1 MADLKTILDEAIA
14 AGKAAKAGEQNETA
28 ALRAFAAADAVAKKY
43 GYDSYDELRPSVQYY
58 RQYGEVPTGGA
69 AAFGRELAAGF
80 AFEGADEAEA
90 LVRSVFSDDS
100 YDDLVT
106 KIRADRDA
114 YFQRATAAAL
124 TANVA
129 GGFAMPVGALG
140 ASARLANI
148 AARAPMRTAVL
159 GGAAQGAATGLG
171 AGEGL
176 GDRLQGAAI
185 GTAIAAPVSAAGY
198 GAARGLQRAFRNPA
212 QRADMRVGDAMIDD
226 GVDAASM
233 RAAVLQNQAADTAA
247 GDVGQEMLVDYGND
261 ALRRLLRGARTVS
274 SGASG
279 RIDDALTVRQ
289 QGTSA
294 VTPSALSPDQQ
305 VIGQAG
311 RIQKSLE
318 SARPQSADAN
328 AAAVVDNLVELQ
340 GADPVV
346 GNLYK
351 AAYAANE
358 NVVDDVVI
366 RTVAQNRKYAS
377 AYRQARE
384 RAINEALARGEDATK
399 IMSRLPENPA
409 MLIDE
414 AGEVFGGLPLKV
426 LDDIKRLE
434 GRRLYRSKRQG
445 FDVASDK
452 KNLGA
457 FTDRLKNEA
466 TVGDDY
472 SDVLKITADEFAV
485 EAAEQVGRKAVK
497 GGGMRADELRA
508 ALNGMTQAE
517 KDALRLG
524 ALDEMVARL
533 DTLDRG
539 RNAVKAVTKSQKD
552 DAVIEILFEDDPEA
566 LTRFVRRLEREREM
580 SLTKGRVM
588 GGSNTL
594 DKLTDA
600 GEVAPSRLT
609 RLSDMAGT
617 GMRLAERALTQ
628 QRGRNTADAI
638 TDVLTEQNPAAQLS
652 ALDRIARLNETLMR
666 NRQMAAGTGLGLTG
680 GLRGLAG
687 GLLRE

>member
-28 ALRAFAAADAVAKKY
+28 ALRAFAAADTVAKKY

-58 RQYGEVPTGGA
+58 RQYGEVPTEGG
-69 AAFGRELAAGF
+69 AAFGRELLAGA
-80 AFEGADEAEA
+80 AFEAADEAEA

-124 TANVA
+124 AANVA
-129 GGFAMPVGALG
+129 GGFATPVGALG

-159 GGAAQGAATGLG
+159 GGAAQGAATGFG

-185 GTAIAAPVSAAGY
+185 GATIAAPVSAAGY

-351 AAYAANE
+351 AAYATNE

-366 RTVAQNRKYAS
+366 RTVAKNRKYAS

-384 RAINEALARGEDATK
+384 RAINEALARGEDTTEL
-399 IMSRLPENPA
+399 MSRLPENPA
-409 MLIDE
+409 MLI
-414 AGEVFGGLPLKV
+414 GEGGEIVSGLPLKV

-508 ALNGMTQAE
+508 ALKGMTQAE

-588 GGSNTL
+588 GGSNTAE
-594 DKLTDA
+594 KLTDA
-600 GEVAPSRLT
+600 EDVASVVASREPLQD
-609 RLSDMAGT
+609 RMLRAGLNVAT
-617 GMRLAERALTQ
+617 
-628 QRGRNTADAI
+628 RGRARDTADAV

-666 NRQMAAGTGLGLTG
+666 NRQMAASTGLGLTG

>member
-1 MADLKTILDEAIA
+1 MADLNVILKEMREQGRRAQD
-14 AGKAAKAGEQNETA
+14 AGGDGDKAAAQVAG
-28 ALRAFAAADAVAKKY
+28 KY
-43 GYDSYDELRPSVQYY
+43 GYDFDDLTSSLDYY
-58 RQYGEVPTGGA
+58 IVYGEAPTGNVG
-69 AAFGRELAAGF
+69 AFGRELAAGF

-114 YFQRATAAAL
+114 YFQRETAAAL

-129 GGFAMPVGALG
+129 GGFATPVGALG

-159 GGAAQGAATGLG
+159 GGAAQGAATGFG

-185 GTAIAAPVSAAGY
+185 GAAIAAPVSAAGY

-233 RAAVLQNQAADTAA
+233 RSAVLQNQAADTAA

-279 RIDDALTVRQ
+279 RIDDALAVRQ

-340 GADPVV
+340 GADPIV

-366 RTVAQNRKYAS
+366 RTVAKNRKYAS

-384 RAINEALARGEDATK
+384 RAINETLARGEDATK

-508 ALNGMTQAE
+508 SLKGMAQAE

-588 GGSNTL
+588 GGSNTAE
-594 DKLTDA
+594 KLTDA
-600 GEVAPSRLT
+600 GEIAPG
-609 RLSDMAGT
+609 LSNRFTDMAGA
-617 GMRLAERALTQ
+617 GVRMAQRALTQ
-628 QRGRNTADAI
+628 QRGRNTADAV
-638 TDVLTEQNPAAQLS
+638 TDVLTQQNPAAQLD

-666 NRQMAAGTGLGLTG
+666 NRQMATGAGLGLTG

>member
-1 MADLKTILDEAIA
+1 MADLSVILKEMREEGRRAQD
-14 AGKAAKAGEQNETA
+14 AGGDGDKAAAQ
-28 ALRAFAAADAVAKKY
+28 VASKY
-43 GYDSYDELRPSVQYY
+43 GYDFDDLTSSLDYY
-58 RQYGEVPTGGA
+58 IVYGEAPTGNVG
-69 AAFGRELAAGF
+69 AFGRELAAGF

-90 LVRSVFSDDS
+90 LVRSIFSDDS

-114 YFQRATAAAL
+114 YFQRETAAAL
-124 TANVA
+124 TANVV
-129 GGFAMPVGALG
+129 GGVATPVGALG

-185 GTAIAAPVSAAGY
+185 GAAIAAPVSAAGY

-588 GGSNTL
+588 GGSNTAE
-594 DKLTDA
+594 KLTDA
-600 GEVAPSRLT
+600 EDVASVVASREPLQD
-609 RLSDMAGT
+609 RMLRAGLNVAT
-617 GMRLAERALTQ
+617 
-628 QRGRNTADAI
+628 RGRARDTADAV
-638 TDVLTEQNPAAQLS
+638 TDVLTQQNPAAQLS

-666 NRQMAAGTGLGLTG
+666 NRQMAASTGLGLTG

>member
-28 ALRAFAAADAVAKKY
+28 ALRAFAAADTVAKKY
-43 GYDSYDELRPSVQYY
+43 GYDSYDELRPSAQYY
-58 RQYGEVPTGGA
+58 RQYGEVPTEGA
-69 AAFGRELAAGF
+69 AAFTRELFAGA

-100 YDDLVT
+100 YDDAVT

-129 GGFAMPVGALG
+129 GGFATPVGAIG
-140 ASARLANI
+140 ASARLANV

-159 GGAAQGAATGLG
+159 GGMAQGAATGFG

-176 GDRLQGAAI
+176 GDRLQGAGI
-185 GTAIAAPVSAAGY
+185 GAAIAAPVSAAGY

-226 GVDAASM
+226 SVDAASM

-318 SARPQSADAN
+318 NARPQSADAN
-328 AAAVVDNLVELQ
+328 AAAVVDNLVDLQ
-340 GADPVV
+340 GADPIV

-358 NVVDDVVI
+358 NIVDDVVI
-366 RTVAQNRKYAS
+366 RNVVQNRHYAS
-377 AYRQARE
+377 AYRKARE
-384 RAINEALARGEDATK
+384 RAINEALARGEDTTK

-485 EAAEQVGRKAVK
+485 EAAEQAGRKAVK

-508 ALNGMTQAE
+508 SLKGMTQAE

-588 GGSNTL
+588 GGSNTAE
-594 DKLTDA
+594 KLTDA
-600 GEVAPSRLT
+600 GEVTPSRLT

-628 QRGRNTADAI
+628 QRGRNTADAV

-666 NRQMAAGTGLGLTG
+666 NRQVATGTGLGLTG